1 MHQAVR
7 GPHSDKKAKA
17 KLNKKY
23 AKATD
28 PIMAT
33 TSRTP
38 GFSLLSR
45 ERMSGIDTAWLRME
59 HPTNLMMIVG
69 IMVFKEKLDFKK
81 VQASIEQR
89 FLTYPRF
96 KQKAVQDPTG
106 AWWEDDKN
114 FDIRHHLKRVKL
126 SGKNGK
132 TAGKSELEAY
142 VSDMA
147 SESLDF
153 TKPLWQFQL
162 VENYQGNGCALLTR
176 IHHCYA
182 DGIALISVMLSLTA
196 DTADA
201 SIVKPIPKEK
211 RPKGAKHEMDFWTSV
226 SKPMANVWSGAM
238 KLTRGLVE
246 QGLEIAKDPTTMRE
260 FASKGMEL
268 ADELR
273 KIAMME
279 PDTRTRFK
287 GNLGKKKRVAWCDP
301 LPLAEVKI
309 IGKAHGCS
317 INDVLLATAAGALR
331 DYLERQGDTL
341 DKVEIRAVVPV
352 NLRPI
357 EKANDL
363 GNQFGLVFVD
373 LPVGVE
379 DPMERMFLVKSRMS
393 ALKGSSQPI
402 VAFVLL
408 SAVGLGPKILQDQIG
423 ALIGRNATAVMTN
436 VPGPQKPLFFA
447 GREIDE
453 IDFWVPQ
460 SGGIGMGLS
469 ILTYNGKV
477 QFGLIT
483 DAGLVPD
490 PETVINKF
498 ADEFEKLVMQT
509 LMGPYGPEFEAELEN
524 AFGGEPSGASA
535 TELQIPK
542 RTLKRLRTS

>member
-1 MHQAVR
+1 
-7 GPHSDKKAKA
+7 
-17 KLNKKY
+17 
-23 AKATD
+23 
-28 PIMAT
+28 MAT
-33 TSRTP
+33 LPRLPRMPRLTGIP
-38 GFSLLSR
+38 GIALLNR

-69 IMVFKEKLDFKK
+69 IMVFREKLDFKK
-81 VQASIEQR
+81 LQATIEQR

-106 AWWEDDKN
+106 AWWEDDHN
-114 FDIRHHLKRVKL
+114 FDIKHHLKRVKL
-126 SGKNGK
+126 NGK
-132 TAGKSELEAY
+132 TGRSAGKKELEAY
-142 VSDMA
+142 VSEMA

-162 VENYQGNGCALLTR
+162 IENYHDNGCALLTR

-182 DGIALISVMLSLTA
+182 DGTALISVMLSLTA
-196 DTADA
+196 ETAEA
-201 SIVKPIPKEK
+201 SITKPIRPEK
-211 RPKGAKHEMDFWTSV
+211 RPKEARHEMDFWTSV
-226 SKPMANVWSGAM
+226 TKPMANVWSGAM

-246 QGLEIAKDPTTMRE
+246 QGLEIAKDPASMRE
-260 FASKGMEL
+260 YAFKGMEL

-273 KIAMME
+273 KIAMMP
-279 PDTRTRFK
+279 PDTATRFK
-287 GNLGKKKRVAWCDP
+287 GNLGRQKRVAWCDP
-301 LPLAEVKI
+301 LSLAEVKI

-317 INDVLLATAAGALR
+317 VNDVMLATAAGALR
-331 DYLERQGDTL
+331 DYLARHGDPVTGI
-341 DKVEIRAVVPV
+341 EIRAVVPV

-357 EKANDL
+357 EKAGDL

-373 LPVGVE
+373 LPIGVE
-379 DPMERMFLVKSRMS
+379 DPMERMFLLKQRMR
-393 ALKGSSQPI
+393 ALKGSSQPV

-408 SAVGLGPKILQDQIG
+408 SAVGMGPKILQDQIG

-436 VPGPQKPLFFA
+436 VPGPQKPLYFA
-447 GREIDE
+447 GREIEE

-490 PETVINKF
+490 PATVINKF
-498 ADEFEKLVMQT
+498 RDEFEKLVMQT
-509 LMGPYGPEFEAELEN
+509 LMGPYGPEFEADLER
-524 AFGGEPSGASA
+524 AFGGDADGDAAGSPS
-535 TELQIPK
+535 TPTPTPK
-542 RTLKRLRTS
+542 KTLKRMRKS

>member
-1 MHQAVR
+1 
-7 GPHSDKKAKA
+7 
-17 KLNKKY
+17 
-23 AKATD
+23 
-28 PIMAT
+28 MAN
-33 TSRTP
+33 TP
-38 GFSLLSR
+38 RLPRIPGMPLLDR

-69 IMVFKEKLDFKK
+69 IMVFKDKLDFRKL
-81 VQASIEQR
+81 QATIEQR
-89 FLTYPRF
+89 FLTFPRF

-106 AWWEDDKN
+106 AWWEDDRN
-114 FDIRHHLKRVKL
+114 FDLKHHLKRVRL
-126 SGKNGK
+126 TGKHGRS
-132 TAGKSELEAY
+132 AGKKELEAY
-142 VSDMA
+142 VSEMA
-147 SESLDF
+147 SEGLDF

-162 VENYQGNGCALLTR
+162 IENYHGNGCALLTR

-201 SIVKPIPKEK
+201 SIAKPIPREK

-226 SKPMANVWSGAM
+226 TKPVANAWSGAM

-246 QGLEIAKDPTTMRE
+246 QGLEIAKDPSTMRE
-260 FASKGMEL
+260 FATKGMEL

-273 KIAMME
+273 KIAMMD
-279 PDTRTRFK
+279 PDTPTRFK
-287 GNLGKKKRVAWCDP
+287 GNLGKRKRVAWCDP
-301 LPLAEVKI
+301 LSLAEVKI
-309 IGKAHGCS
+309 VGKAHGCS
-317 INDVLLATAAGALR
+317 INDVVLATAAGALR
-331 DYLERQGDTL
+331 DYLARNGDVPA
-341 DKVEIRAVVPV
+341 DIEIRAVVPV

-357 EKANDL
+357 EKAHDL

-373 LPVGVE
+373 LPIGVE
-379 DPMERMFLVKSRMS
+379 DPIERMFLVKKRMS

-408 SAVGLGPKILQDQIG
+408 SAVGLGPKILQDQIS

-498 ADEFEKLVMQT
+498 GDEFEKLVMQT

-524 AFGGEPSGASA
+524 AFGGEPSTPTVA
-535 TELQIPK
+535 PRK
-542 RTLKRLRTS
+542 TLKRLRKS

>member
-1 MHQAVR
+1 
-7 GPHSDKKAKA
+7 
-17 KLNKKY
+17 
-23 AKATD
+23 
-28 PIMAT
+28 
-33 TSRTP
+33 
-38 GFSLLSR
+38 
-45 ERMSGIDTAWLRME
+45 ME

-69 IMVFKEKLDFKK
+69 IMVFKDKLDFKK
-81 VQASIEQR
+81 LQSTIEQR

-96 KQKAVQDPTG
+96 TQKAVQDPTG

-114 FDIRHHLKRVKL
+114 FDIKHHLKRVKL
-126 SGKNGK
+126 AGKNGK
-132 TAGKSELEAY
+132 SATKKDLEEY
-142 VSDMA
+142 VSEMA
-147 SESLDF
+147 SDSLDF

-162 VENYQGNGCALLTR
+162 IENYQGGGCALLTR

-196 DTADA
+196 DTVDA
-201 SIVKPIPKEK
+201 SIAKPTPKEK
-211 RPKGAKHEMDFWTSV
+211 RPKSAKHEMDFWTSV
-226 SKPMANVWSGAM
+226 TKPMASVWSGAM

-246 QGLEIAKDPTTMRE
+246 QGLEIAKDPATMRE

-273 KIAMME
+273 KIAMMDA
-279 PDTRTRFK
+279 DTPTRFK
-287 GNLGKKKRVAWCDP
+287 GNLGRKKRVAWCDP
-301 LPLAEVKI
+301 LPLAEIKV

-331 DYLERQGDTL
+331 DYLERQGDKS
-341 DKVEIRAVVPV
+341 DGVEIRAVVPV

-357 EKANDL
+357 EKASDL
-363 GNQFGLVFVD
+363 GNQFGLVFVE
-373 LPVGVE
+373 LPIGVE
-379 DPMERMFLVKSRMS
+379 DPMERMFLVKERMN

-408 SAVGLGPKILQDQIG
+408 SAVGMGPKILQDQIG

-436 VPGPQKPLFFA
+436 VPGPQKPLYLA
-447 GREIDE
+447 GREIEE

-490 PETVINKF
+490 PETVIDKF

-509 LMGPYGPEFEAELEN
+509 LMGPYGPEFTADFERASGGDADGTAVAEPP
-524 AFGGEPSGASA
+524 A
-535 TELQIPK
+535 QK
-542 RTLKRLRTS
+542 KTLKRMRKS

>member
-1 MHQAVR
+1 
-7 GPHSDKKAKA
+7 
-17 KLNKKY
+17 
-23 AKATD
+23 
-28 PIMAT
+28 MAN
-33 TSRTP
+33 TP
-38 GFSLLSR
+38 RLPRIPGMPLLDR

-69 IMVFKEKLDFKK
+69 IMVFKDKLDFRKL
-81 VQASIEQR
+81 QATIEQR
-89 FLTYPRF
+89 FLTFPRF

-106 AWWEDDKN
+106 AWWEDDRN
-114 FDIRHHLKRVKL
+114 FDLKHHLKRVRL
-126 SGKNGK
+126 TGKHGRS
-132 TAGKSELEAY
+132 AGKKELEAY
-142 VSDMA
+142 VSEMA
-147 SESLDF
+147 SEGLDF

-162 VENYQGNGCALLTR
+162 IENYHGNGCALLTR

-201 SIVKPIPKEK
+201 SIAKPIPREK

-226 SKPMANVWSGAM
+226 TKPVANAWSGAM

-246 QGLEIAKDPTTMRE
+246 QGLEIAKDPSTMRE
-260 FASKGMEL
+260 FATKGMEL

-273 KIAMME
+273 KIAMMD
-279 PDTRTRFK
+279 PDTPTRFK
-287 GNLGKKKRVAWCDP
+287 GNLGKRKRVAWCDP
-301 LPLAEVKI
+301 LSLAEVKI

-317 INDVLLATAAGALR
+317 INDVVLATAAGALR
-331 DYLERQGDTL
+331 DYLARNGDVSA
-341 DKVEIRAVVPV
+341 DIEIRAVVPV

-357 EKANDL
+357 EKAHDL

-373 LPVGVE
+373 LPIGVE
-379 DPMERMFLVKSRMS
+379 DPIERMFLVKKRMS

-408 SAVGLGPKILQDQIG
+408 SAVGLGPKILQDQIS

-498 ADEFEKLVMQT
+498 GDEFEKLVMQT
-509 LMGPYGPEFEAELEN
+509 LMGPYGPEFEAELED
-524 AFGGEPSGASA
+524 AFGGEPGTA
-535 TELQIPK
+535 TAAPK
-542 RTLKRLRTS
+542 KTLKRLRKS

>member
-1 MHQAVR
+1 
-7 GPHSDKKAKA
+7 
-17 KLNKKY
+17 
-23 AKATD
+23 
-28 PIMAT
+28 MAN
-33 TSRTP
+33 TP
-38 GFSLLSR
+38 RLPRIPGMPLLDR

-69 IMVFKEKLDFKK
+69 IMVFKDKLDFRKL
-81 VQASIEQR
+81 QATIEQR
-89 FLTYPRF
+89 FLTFPRF

-106 AWWEDDKN
+106 AWWEDDRN
-114 FDIRHHLKRVKL
+114 FDLKHHLKRVRL
-126 SGKNGK
+126 TGKHGRS
-132 TAGKSELEAY
+132 AGKKELEAY
-142 VSDMA
+142 VSEMA
-147 SESLDF
+147 SEGLDF

-162 VENYQGNGCALLTR
+162 IENYHGNGCALLTR

-201 SIVKPIPKEK
+201 SIAKPIPREK

-226 SKPMANVWSGAM
+226 TKPVANAWSGAM

-246 QGLEIAKDPTTMRE
+246 QGLEIAKDPSTMRE
-260 FASKGMEL
+260 FATKGMEL

-273 KIAMME
+273 KIAMMD
-279 PDTRTRFK
+279 PDTPTRFK
-287 GNLGKKKRVAWCDP
+287 GNLGKRKRVAWCDP
-301 LPLAEVKI
+301 LSLAEVKI
-309 IGKAHGCS
+309 VGKAHGCS
-317 INDVLLATAAGALR
+317 INDVVLATAAGALR
-331 DYLERQGDTL
+331 DYLARNGDVSA
-341 DKVEIRAVVPV
+341 DIEIRAVVPV

-357 EKANDL
+357 EKAHDL

-373 LPVGVE
+373 LPIGVE
-379 DPMERMFLVKSRMS
+379 DPIERMFLVKKRMS

-408 SAVGLGPKILQDQIG
+408 SAVGLGPKILQDQIS

-453 IDFWVPQ
+453 INFWVPQ

-498 ADEFEKLVMQT
+498 GDEFEKLVMQT
-509 LMGPYGPEFEAELEN
+509 LMGPYGPEFEAELED
-524 AFGGEPSGASA
+524 AFGGEPGTSTAA
-535 TELQIPK
+535 PK
-542 RTLKRLRTS
+542 KTLKRLRKS

>member
-1 MHQAVR
+1 
-7 GPHSDKKAKA
+7 
-17 KLNKKY
+17 
-23 AKATD
+23 
-28 PIMAT
+28 MAT
-33 TSRTP
+33 LPRKSAIA
-38 GFSLLSR
+38 LLAR

-59 HPTNLMMIVG
+59 HPHNLMMIVG

-81 VQASIEQR
+81 LQSTIEQR
-89 FLTYPRF
+89 FLTFPRF

-106 AWWEDDKN
+106 AWWDSDKN
-114 FDIRHHLKRVKL
+114 FDIKNHLKRVKL
-126 SGKNGK
+126 SGLNGRA
-132 TAGKSELEAY
+132 AGKKELQTY
-142 VSDMA
+142 VSQMA
-147 SESLDF
+147 SEGLDF

-162 VENYQGNGCALLTR
+162 IENYNGTGSALLTR

-182 DGIALISVMLSLTA
+182 DGIALISVMLSLTG
-196 DTADA
+196 DSVDA
-201 SIVKPIPKEK
+201 SLVAPLPKEK

-226 SKPMANVWSGAM
+226 QKPMSNVWSGAL

-246 QGLEIAKDPTTMRE
+246 QGLEIAKDPITLRE

-273 KIAMME
+273 KIALMA
-279 PDTRTRFK
+279 PDTPTRFK
-287 GNLGKKKRVAWCDP
+287 GTLGPQKRVAWCDP

-309 IGKAHGCS
+309 IGRAHGCS

-331 DYLERQGDTL
+331 DYLARHNDPA
-341 DKVEIRAVVPV
+341 DRVEIRAVVPV
-352 NLRPI
+352 NLRPV
-357 EKANDL
+357 EKATEL
-363 GNQFGLVFVD
+363 GNHFGLVFVD

-379 DPMERMFLVKSRMS
+379 DPMARMFLVKERMA
-393 ALKGSSQPI
+393 ALKSSAQPI

-436 VPGPQKPLFFA
+436 VPGPQKPLYFA

-469 ILTYNGKV
+469 ILTYNGRV

-483 DAGLVPD
+483 DAKLVPD
-490 PETVINKF
+490 PDAIINKF

-509 LMGPYGPEFEAELEN
+509 LMGPYGPEFEVELER
-524 AFGGEPSGASA
+524 AFGGDAAA
-535 TELQIPK
+535 TPAK
-542 RTLKRLRTS
+542 RTLKRTRQQ

>member
-1 MHQAVR
+1 MTGAMQTKPKIR
-7 GPHSDKKAKA
+7 ESRNP
-17 KLNKKY
+17 
-23 AKATD
+23 T
-28 PIMAT
+28 MAT
-33 TSRTP
+33 TSRIP
-38 GFSLLSR
+38 GISLLNR

-81 VQASIEQR
+81 LQSTIEQR
-89 FLTYPRF
+89 FLTFPRF

-106 AWWEDDKN
+106 AWWENDDN
-114 FDIRHHLKRVKL
+114 FDIKHHLKRMKL
-126 SGKNGK
+126 TGKNGRSAAK
-132 TAGKSELEAY
+132 KDLERY
-142 VSDMA
+142 VSEKA

-162 VENYQGNGCALLTR
+162 IENYQGDGCALLTR

-196 DTADA
+196 DNAEA
-201 SIVKPIPKEK
+201 SISRPLPKEK
-211 RPKGAKHEMDFWTSV
+211 RVKGSRHEMDFWTSV
-226 SKPMANVWSGAM
+226 TKPMANVWSGAM

-246 QGLEIAKDPTTMRE
+246 QGLEIAKDPASMRE

-273 KIAMME
+273 KIAMMD
-279 PDTRTRFK
+279 PDTPTRFK
-287 GNLGKKKRVAWCDP
+287 GNLGKGKRVAWCDP
-301 LPLAEVKI
+301 LPLAEVKV

-317 INDVLLATAAGALR
+317 VNDVLLATAAGALR
-331 DYLERQGDTL
+331 DYLERQGDASAG
-341 DKVEIRAVVPV
+341 VEIRAVVPV

-357 EKANDL
+357 EKASDL
-363 GNQFGLVFVD
+363 GNQFGLVFVE
-373 LPVGVE
+373 LPIGVE
-379 DPMERMFLVKSRMS
+379 DPIERMFLVKARMQ

-408 SAVGLGPKILQDQIG
+408 SAVGMGPKILQDQIG

-436 VPGPQKPLFFA
+436 VPGPQKPLFLA
-447 GREIDE
+447 GREIEE

-490 PETVINKF
+490 PETIINKF
-498 ADEFEKLVMQT
+498 GDEFEKLVMQT
-509 LMGPYGPEFEAELEN
+509 LMGPYGPEFEAELED
-524 AFGGEPSGASA
+524 AFGGTAGGAPVR
-535 TELQIPK
+535 PK
-542 RTLKRLRTS
+542 KLLKRLRKS

>member
-1 MHQAVR
+1 
-7 GPHSDKKAKA
+7 
-17 KLNKKY
+17 
-23 AKATD
+23 
-28 PIMAT
+28 MANIP
-33 TSRTP
+33 RMPRLPRIP
-38 GFSLLSR
+38 GIPLLDR

-69 IMVFKEKLDFKK
+69 IMVFKDKLDFKK
-81 VQASIEQR
+81 LQTTIEQR
-89 FLTYPRF
+89 FLTFPRF

-106 AWWEDDKN
+106 AWWDDDRN
-114 FDIRHHLKRVKL
+114 FDIKHHVKRVKL
-126 SGKNGK
+126 TGKNGK
-132 TAGKSELEAY
+132 SAGKKELEAY
-142 VSDMA
+142 VSAMA

-162 VENYQGNGCALLTR
+162 IENYQGNGSALLTR

-196 DTADA
+196 DTAEA
-201 SIVKPIPKEK
+201 SVAKPIPKEK

-226 SKPMANVWSGAM
+226 TKPMANVWSGAM

-246 QGLEIAKDPTTMRE
+246 QGLEIAKDPSTLRE

-279 PDTRTRFK
+279 PDTPTRFK
-287 GNLGKKKRVAWCDP
+287 GNLGRQKRVAWCDP

-317 INDVLLATAAGALR
+317 VNDVLLATAAGALR
-331 DYLERQGDTL
+331 DYLKRQGDQP
-341 DKVEIRAVVPV
+341 DGIEIRAIVPV

-357 EKANDL
+357 EKASEL

-373 LPVGVE
+373 LPIGVE
-379 DPMERMFLVKSRMS
+379 DPLARVFMVKDRMG

-408 SAVGLGPKILQDQIG
+408 SAVGMGPKILQDQIG
-423 ALIGRNATAVMTN
+423 ALLGRNATAVMTN
-436 VPGPQKPLFFA
+436 VPGPQQALFFA
-447 GREIDE
+447 GREIEE

-509 LMGPYGPEFEAELEN
+509 LMGPYGPEFEAELED
-524 AFGGEPSGASA
+524 AFGGETGGVPGDA
-535 TELQIPK
+535 TQIPK
-542 RTLKRLRTS
+542 KTLKRMRKS